1 MTKLLIVD
9 DEPLIQVGIKSM
21 LPWSTYGIEICGT
34 ASNGRQAFNLIETYS
49 PEIVITDIKMPIMD
63 GLELAKLCKEQFGTF
78 PLFIILTSHE
88 EIHLLKEAIKYDI
101 IDYLVKL
108 ELTEE
113 TLLTSIQKA
122 LKIIEDNRH
131 HLPSPPTNSQINAF
145 YDKFFISLLHN
156 LFESEAHFKE
166 TAKTLRLDF
175 SAENYSVTYCSILS
189 IDTGLDDSL
198 LLNVYSSTLHMLQEI
213 LPKYLPCYIS
223 SLDMKYFSI
232 IFCLSNAQAE
242 GYKMQIKNTLESAF
256 SMIHKYFNVVI
267 HASIG
272 RTVTSPLKIVESF
285 QDARQIYPYLNDAI
299 PLLFFEDH
307 CIPRENFTSNTF
319 NMELF
324 KEDIKKAFV
333 EYDAAT
339 LQNILSSIIHLFKN
353 HSTRYLQAIDA
364 ASNILYLSLSLLQ
377 DGESI
382 LYEIFKEIEGGYR
395 SLYRQKNLVEV
406 LTWLETFRDGLCHY
420 LNSHQKNYK
429 NRLVTQ
435 VKKYIDNHISE
446 RLTLS
451 DVASEFGITPN
462 YLSLLFKKHSE
473 AGFSEYI
480 TFQKIACAKTLMES
494 GNLKVYEIA
503 DKLGFESAFYFSK
516 VFKKVEGC
524 SPRDYKQYQ

>member
-9 DEPLIQVGIKSM
+9 DEPLIQIGIKSM
-21 LPWSTYGIEICGT
+21 LPWASHGIEICGT
-34 ASNGRQAFNLIETYS
+34 AANGRQAFNLIETYS

-63 GLELAKLCKEQFGTF
+63 GLELAKLCKERFGTF

-101 IDYLVKL
+101 IDYLIKL

-113 TLLTSIQKA
+113 TLLASIQKA

-131 HLPSPPTNSQINAF
+131 HLPSPLANSQINTF

-156 LFESEAHFKE
+156 LFESEEHFKD
-166 TAKTLRLDF
+166 TARTLGLDF
-175 SAENYSVTYCSILS
+175 SAENYSVTYCSILNV
-189 IDTGLDDSL
+189 DTTLSDNQ
-198 LLNVYSSTLHMLQEI
+198 LLNIYSSTIHMLQEI

-223 SLDMKYFSI
+223 SLDMKYLSI
-232 IFCLSNAQAE
+232 IFCLSDVQTQQ
-242 GYKMQIKNTLESAF
+242 YKIKIKNALESAF

-272 RTVTSPLKIVESF
+272 RNVTSPLKIVESY
-285 QDARQIYPYLNDAI
+285 QDARQIYPYLNENLPI
-299 PLLFFEDH
+299 LFFEDYS
-307 CIPRENFTSNTF
+307 IPRENFTSNTF
-319 NMELF
+319 NMGLF
-324 KEDIKKAFV
+324 KEDIKKAFE
-333 EYDAAT
+333 EYDATT
-339 LQNILSSIIHLFKN
+339 LQGTLTSIIELFKGRP
-353 HSTRYLQAIDA
+353 TKYLQAIDA

-382 LYEIFKEIEGGYR
+382 LSEIFKETEAGYR
-395 SLYRQKNLVEV
+395 SLYRQRNLNEV
-406 LTWLETFRDGLCHY
+406 LTWLETLRDGLYHY

-435 VKKYIDNHISE
+435 VKKYIDEHIE
-446 RLTLS
+446 EKLTLS
-451 DVASEFGITPN
+451 DIASEFGITPN
-462 YLSLLFKKHSE
+462 YLSLLFKKHAE
-473 AGFSEYI
+473 VGFSEYI
-480 TFQKIACAKTLMES
+480 AQKKIACAKTLMES

-503 DKLGFESAFYFSK
+503 DKLGFDSAFYFSK